1 MTRGNRQ
8 QPLGN
13 SKKLRLLSGALC
25 AALFALCVSA
35 EAQQPSKIPRI
46 GYLSANFA
54 SSELARTDAF
64 WQGLR
69 GLGYAEGKNIVI
81 EFRFAEGKRDRVLPL
96 ATELVRLKVGVIVTA
111 GTGQHVPP
119 TKRRIRFL
127 S

>member
-1 MTRGNRQ
+1 MTIANGQ

-13 SKKLRLLSGALC
+13 SKKARLLSGALC

-81 EFRFAEGKRDRVLPL
+81 EFRFAEGKFDRVSHLRPNL
-96 ATELVRLKVGVIVTA
+96 CVSR
-111 GTGQHVPP
+111 
-119 TKRRIRFL
+119 
-127 S
+127 